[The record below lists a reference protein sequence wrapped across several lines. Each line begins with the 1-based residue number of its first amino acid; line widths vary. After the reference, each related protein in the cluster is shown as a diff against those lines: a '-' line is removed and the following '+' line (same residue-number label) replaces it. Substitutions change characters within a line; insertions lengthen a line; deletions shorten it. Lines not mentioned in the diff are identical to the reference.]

1 MSIDW
6 PVITIHVAI
15 NLYTWLFWV
24 SLSTYA
30 SFVVACVIE
39 ASKMIGFRNAAR
51 YPWLPLSVALFWP
64 LFVLNRLAHQS
75 IWPMNIVVETM
86 NCIAGGEA
94 MRRSIESA
102 NRRVAAR
109 KARQARKTGA
119 PE

>member
-15 NLYTWLFWV
+15 NLYTWLLWV
-24 SLSTYA
+24 SLSVY
-30 SFVVACVIE
+30 VALIAACAVE
-39 ASKMIGFRNAAR
+39 ASKMIGFRNAAK
-51 YPWLPLSVALFWP
+51 YPWLPLSVALLWP
-64 LFVLNRLAHQS
+64 LFALNRLAHQS
-75 IWPMNIVVETM
+75 IWPMNVIVETM
-86 NCIAGGEA
+86 NCIASGEA

-109 KARQARKTGA
+109 KARRARKKGA